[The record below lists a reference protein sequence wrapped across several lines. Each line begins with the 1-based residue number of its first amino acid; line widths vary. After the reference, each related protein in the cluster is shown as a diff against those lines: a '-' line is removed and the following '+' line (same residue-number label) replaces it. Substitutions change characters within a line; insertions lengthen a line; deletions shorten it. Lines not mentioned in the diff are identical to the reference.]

1 VALQRKSVK
10 PAGIA
15 CATESGRK
23 CLGIVKEFTPYEGA
37 FGGQTLYMTGRM
49 QNDRKRAI
57 AIRQALD

>member
-10 PAGIA
+10 PAGNARAMKSI
-15 CATESGRK
+15 RK
-23 CLGIVKEFTPYEGA
+23 CLGIVKEFTPDEGA
-37 FGGQTLYMTGRM
+37 LGGQTLYMTGRM